1 MLLKLELKKK
11 NLNFLFVFQMYK
23 KQLDA
28 QENAL
33 VDSFTARVAT
43 AQAEHHEQLA
53 AYVIIIVVDFFNN
66 FVFACSYHQ
75 YRQRKIQAMHLLH
88 MQQLLERHQSQ
99 RVALQLKYVDLA
111 ETAHEKV

>member
-1 MLLKLELKKK
+1 
-11 NLNFLFVFQMYK
+11 MYK

-53 AYVIIIVVDFFNN
+53 A
-66 FVFACSYHQ
+66 YHQ

-111 ETAHEKV
+111 ET